1 MHAAPLAVRSL
12 QDLARIAIRGT
23 IKKIIHQEEG
33 NGNEEQTEEHSQ
45 V

>member
-1 MHAAPLAVRSL
+1 MAVHSL
-12 QDLARIAIRGT
+12 QDLARITIRGT

-33 NGNEEQTEEHSQ
+33 NRNREQTEEHSQ